1 MSSLCN
7 LFLFCHCQAPAPLF
21 HELYLLQCSFCQDSK
36 TGRVPQVCIWLC
48 PAFFP
53 SGHCHACLSNCHHIF
68 TVVKQ
73 EKKSCLIHRCLW
85 SFLLLTNSF
94 FGLLGISLAI
104 KCLWT
109 VIKDRNPPL
118 HKAPGGLSASPL
130 QGRCRGQAPFH
141 LDPDDN
147 ETGNPHPTI
156 PECYSFAW
164 ARNSCSTFLFPSW
177 PGLNSENPLGK
188 EETRQ
193 QAKTRTDYEYE
204 FGYCGLPLSEN
215 NYK

>member
-36 TGRVPQVCIWLC
+36 TGRVPQVCTWLC
-48 PAFFP
+48 PPFFS

-109 VIKDRNPPL
+109 VIKDRNPSL
-118 HKAPGGLSASPL
+118 HKAPRGLSASPL

-141 LDPDDN
+141 LILTTTKQATLTLPSPSATLLHEQ
-147 ETGNPHPTI
+147 ETYAPHF
-156 PECYSFAW
+156 SFLLGLGSIQKTLQ
-164 ARNSCSTFLFPSW
+164 ARRKQDSKLKQGQTMNMNLAIVVYP
-177 PGLNSENPLGK
+177 
-188 EETRQ
+188 
-193 QAKTRTDYEYE
+193 
-204 FGYCGLPLSEN
+204 
-215 NYK
+215 